1 MWFMVRLSLH
11 YVKNHYRRFY
21 HNITFQYF
29 SMRVKS
35 KLSIFA
41 ILFSGFF
48 GHNESIRENET
59 TLVNTT
65 FNDTMASK
73 TFIGS
78 SLDTDSLTSS
88 GVTIPTTS
96 KDTREFLDYSMDYP
110 LDDEKPCYF
119 LQDIVNAS
127 AEILSKRCQ
136 RTIYGKVI

>member
-1 MWFMVRLSLH
+1 
-11 YVKNHYRRFY
+11 
-21 HNITFQYF
+21 
-29 SMRVKS
+29 MRVKS